1 MSNDTITIKP
11 LETLQIPAGW
21 DSDPQSSQL
30 ENVRCC
36 EWAEQTVTL
45 FGSYWRDRLI
55 AAWYEL
61 DAVVVAS
68 WPNYR
73 LNPSGAVHALRGQPT
88 TFRKSLGPEHLAK
101 LKSSKQ

>member
-21 DSDPQSSQL
+21 DSDLKSSQL
-30 ENVRCC
+30 DNVRCC
-36 EWAEQTVTL
+36 EWRDQTVTL

-73 LNPSGAVHALRGQPT
+73 LHPTGEVNELRGQT
-88 TFRKSLGPEHLAK
+88 AKFRREFRPRQLASLGVVHD
-101 LKSSKQ
+101 